1 MSGNAH
7 PPIHEELAAAVLFA
21 QSCARGMSAHLE
33 ECIAPLLAG
42 GDRAAARALAA
53 MLTRG
58 PCCTPACDA
67 ALRSLVSLIDATI
80 ARGSYD
86 VLVQKGDL
94 LIAGRDM
101 PQYATR
107 LKPDA
112 QALKNAAEPLRRL
125 ASAVAQT
132 IDMAEAIRTTRR
144 LLAE

>member
-1 MSGNAH
+1 MSGDVH
-7 PPIHEELAAAVLFA
+7 PPIHEKLAAAALFA
-21 QSCARGMSAHLE
+21 QSCACGMPAHLQE
-33 ECIAPLLAG
+33 RIAPLLVEA
-42 GDRAAARALAA
+42 DRAAARALAA

-67 ALRSLVSLIDATI
+67 ALRSLVSLVDVTI